1 MNIEQKVQTFI
12 DLNTCGDDY
21 PTAIWLC
28 FDDYKALRL
37 GLLAFYKEV
46 GKPPVTWDQEWIR
59 KGYHGIGFS
68 GANCYLKE
76 DADPL
81 PNTVEEIKT
90 WKNNPPKEN

>member
-1 MNIEQKVQTFI
+1 MNIEEKVQTFI
-12 DLNTCGDDY
+12 DLNTIGNDY

-37 GLLAFYKEV
+37 GLLAYYKQV
-46 GKPPVTWDQEWIR
+46 GRLPITWDQEWIR

-81 PNTVEEIKT
+81 PDTVEEIKT
-90 WKNNPPKEN
+90 WKNNPPKES

>member
-1 MNIEQKVQTFI
+1 MNIEEKVQTFI
-12 DLNTCGDDY
+12 ELNTRGNDY

-37 GLLAFYKEV
+37 GLLAYYKKV
-46 GKPPVTWDQEWIR
+46 GKPPVTWDQEWLR

-76 DADPL
+76 DAEPL
-81 PNTVEEIKT
+81 PDTVEEIKQ
-90 WKNNPPKEN
+90 WQNIPPQEV

>member
-1 MNIEQKVQTFI
+1 MNIEQKIQTFI
-12 DLNTCGDDY
+12 NLHTRGNDY
-21 PTAIWLC
+21 PKAIWLC

-37 GLLAFYKEV
+37 GLLDFYKKV

-59 KGYHGIGFS
+59 KGYHGIRFS

-76 DADPL
+76 GADPL

-90 WKNNPPKEN
+90 WKNNSPEEN